1 VEVIHTCSL
10 HCSCMQLNKF
20 NKLERFVFFCKAT
33 VEPMQIDTGPEDSDA
48 NRVMVENT
56 ALVNMKAFHCF
67 CYFW

>member
-1 VEVIHTCSL
+1 
-10 HCSCMQLNKF
+10 
-20 NKLERFVFFCKAT
+20 

-67 CYFW
+67 CYF